1 VNGSANDHHRADSAN
16 PVRCTV
22 VTVSDTRTPADDRSG
37 ALMLELL
44 REHGYETV
52 GYRIVRD
59 EQDAIRE
66 ALGEF
71 SARDDVD
78 AILFNGG
85 TGIAPRDVTIEA
97 LRPLFDKELPGFGE
111 LFRFLSFTEDVGS
124 AAMLSR
130 AIAGVRKGKA
140 VFAMPGSPRAVRLA
154 MTRLVL
160 PELRHVVA
168 EIRKGNP

>member
-1 VNGSANDHHRADSAN
+1 MNDNHRTAAVG
-16 PVRCTV
+16 PVRCAV

-37 ALMLELL
+37 TLMFELL
-44 REHGYETV
+44 CEYGHETV
-52 GYRIVRD
+52 GYRIVPD
-59 EQDAIRE
+59 ERDAIRE
-66 ALGEF
+66 ALMEF

-78 AILFNGG
+78 AILLNGG

-97 LRPLFDKELPGFGE
+97 LRPLFDKEIPGFGE
-111 LFRFLSFTEDVGS
+111 LFRFLSFSEDVGS